1 MAKNKTIIWEKQMNN
16 TPDYEDLAF
25 SPKDTNYDILKE
37 YEAHGE
43 PLPRYDIYKSMENH
57 CAVYS
62 DANNYLV
69 EENKKLRDL
78 LEECKKWMSIERD
91 FAMPNEKI
99 ILQMTLD
106 KIDEALK

>member
-1 MAKNKTIIWEKQMNN
+1 MNN
-16 TPDYEDLAF
+16 APDYDNLAF
-25 SPKDTNYDILKE
+25 APKDTNYDILKE

-43 PLPRYDIYKSMENH
+43 PLPSYNEYLAYK
-57 CAVYS
+57 AVNKFFS
-62 DANNYLV
+62 

-106 KIDEALK
+106 KIDEVLK